1 MDFVNTF
8 RERWQRQVETLVTP
22 SDLAAWLVQAD
33 LAPAPP
39 PVSNQLLTDA
49 RELREAID
57 SGIQAQLG
65 GATAPRKAVETLNV
79 WLPRAET
86 PPRLVATGDGRLAL
100 GPTEASDATQHAV
113 GLIALD
119 AAHMLGTDERERIR
133 VCASQTCSARFYD
146 RSRSGQRLWCSMRGC
161 GNVEKARRHRARAR
175 EEQLGS

>member
-33 LAPAPP
+33 LATSPP
-39 PVSNQLLTDA
+39 PVSDQLLASA
-49 RELREAID
+49 RDLREAID
-57 SGIQAQLG
+57 AGIQAQLS
-65 GATAPRKAVETLNV
+65 GAITPRKAVETLNL

-86 PPRLVATGDGRLAL
+86 PPQLVSTDDGRLAL
-100 GPTEASDATQHAV
+100 EPTAARDAGQHAV

-119 AAHMLGTDERERIR
+119 AARMLGTDERERVR

-146 RSRSGQRLWCSMRGC
+146 RSRSGRRLWCSMQGC

-175 EEQLGS
+175 DERSA